1 MGKNSRPF
9 NAFSFNNLSP
19 IQGPSSSQS
28 FYSIPSYWYSRKDT
42 ISGTRA
48 WHLLIKGYKQFYQL
62 YSNYGRKFAQSPSL
76 VETFSIDKFQTSQGL
91 PLFFQNNPRT
101 CSVFLNSRTWSHGW
115 RRNPVE
121 MKWCQLELRRHC
133 TAPVRS
139 PPALVFFTCW
149 MPFLLPANSVK
160 ALTAIVYKCTK
171 DYWNLIATAFM
182 LTLSFWPLSNCWSKN
197 AKHTHN
203 RTVQLHDTSNER
215 TCSQCKQVQE
225 CKIRYGLAAIPTLCS
240 VCRSYQAPNIFVQ
253 LSSL

>member
-1 MGKNSRPF
+1 MEVVVTAGAIIRAKLQQGSCAPEVLKNSRLF
-9 NAFSFNNLSP
+9 KAFSFNNSSP

-101 CSVFLNSRTWSHGW
+101 CSVFLNSRTWSHGR

-139 PPALVFFTCW
+139 PPALVFLHAGCPSCYQPTVSKHSLQLFTSAQKTTEI
-149 MPFLLPANSVK
+149 L
-160 ALTAIVYKCTK
+160 
-171 DYWNLIATAFM
+171 
-182 LTLSFWPLSNCWSKN
+182 
-197 AKHTHN
+197 
-203 RTVQLHDTSNER
+203 
-215 TCSQCKQVQE
+215 
-225 CKIRYGLAAIPTLCS
+225 
-240 VCRSYQAPNIFVQ
+240 
-253 LSSL
+253 